1 MEIHYICIIHSIL
14 FGGVSMN
21 TQQQIRQ
28 WAYVVVGSILIATAY
43 VLFITP
49 YRIVPGGVYG
59 MGVVLNYLFP
69 KIQVGTYGLS
79 MDIPLLLIG
88 FRLFGARFGAKTV
101 VAALLTPVIMDGM
114 TWMIGSDPA
123 TMLGGKID
131 LAGDV
136 LLSCLFGGT
145 LLGAGVGL
153 ILKTHATSGGTDII
167 AMIASR
173 YLHMPISRAV
183 LYVDSLVV
191 LFGLAVLG
199 DWRLPLYSLVTI
211 FVSSRVIDYI
221 VDGGSGD
228 KLLFILSERHVEIRD
243 FILDGLER
251 GGTYIK
257 ACGMYTGADKEM
269 IFVVVSRREVS
280 LIRDRIRQVDPEA
293 FMIVVDAHETLGE
306 GFKTFEKP

>member
-1 MEIHYICIIHSIL
+1 
-14 FGGVSMN
+14 MN
-21 TQQQIRQ
+21 RQTIRQ
-28 WAYVVVGSILIATAY
+28 WLYVVVGAALLATAF

-69 KIQVGTYGLS
+69 AIPVGTYGLS
-79 MDIPLLLIG
+79 MDIPLLIIA
-88 FRLFGARFGAKTV
+88 FRIFGARFGTKTI
-101 VAALLTPVIMDGM
+101 VAAILTPLFMNGL
-114 TWMIGSDPA
+114 TWFAGTDPV
-123 TMLGGKID
+123 TMFGGKID
-131 LAGDV
+131 LSDDV
-136 LLSCLFGGT
+136 LLSCIFGGT
-145 LLGAGVGL
+145 LMGLGIGL
-153 ILKTHATSGGTDII
+153 ILKTHATSGGTDIV
-167 AMIASR
+167 AMIVSK

-191 LFGLAVLG
+191 LFGLVVLG
-199 DWRLPLYSLVTI
+199 DWKLPLYSLVTI

-228 KLLFILSERHVEIRD
+228 KLLFILSGKHDQIRD
-243 FILDGLER
+243 YILDGLDR

-257 ACGMYTGADKEM
+257 ASGMYTGADKEM

-280 LIRDRIRQVDPEA
+280 LMRDRIREVDPDA

-306 GFKTFEKP
+306 GFKTFEKL

>member
-1 MEIHYICIIHSIL
+1 MKATERTRTLNFKHAIS
-14 FGGVSMN
+14 
-21 TQQQIRQ
+21 Q
-28 WAYVVVGSILIATAY
+28 WLYVVVGAALLAAAF

-69 KIQVGTYGLS
+69 AIQVGTYGLA
-79 MDIPLLLIG
+79 MDIPLLIIA
-88 FRLFGARFGAKTV
+88 FRIFGARFGTKTI
-101 VAALLTPVIMDGM
+101 VAAILTPLIMNGL
-114 TWMIGSDPA
+114 TWIVGSDPA
-123 TMLGGKID
+123 TMFGGKID
-131 LAGDV
+131 LSNDV
-136 LLSCLFGGT
+136 LLSCIFGGT
-145 LLGAGVGL
+145 LMGAGVGL
-153 ILKTHATSGGTDII
+153 ILKTHATSGGTDIV
-167 AMIASR
+167 AMIVSK

-191 LFGLAVLG
+191 LFGLIVLG
-199 DWRLPLYSLVTI
+199 DWKLPLYSLVTI

-228 KLLFILSERHVEIRD
+228 KLLFILSDKHDQIRD
-243 FILDGLER
+243 YILGGLDR

-257 ACGMYTGADKEM
+257 ASGMYTGSDKEM

-280 LIRDRIRQVDPEA
+280 LMRDRIREVDPDA

>member
-1 MEIHYICIIHSIL
+1 
-14 FGGVSMN
+14 MN
-21 TQQQIRQ
+21 RQTIRQ
-28 WAYVVVGSILIATAY
+28 WLYVVVGAALLATAF

-69 KIQVGTYGLS
+69 AIQVGTYGLA
-79 MDIPLLLIG
+79 MDIPLLIIA
-88 FRLFGARFGAKTV
+88 FRIFGAKFGTKTI
-101 VAALLTPVIMDGM
+101 VAAVLTPVIMNAL
-114 TWMIGSDPA
+114 TWFAGTDPI
-123 TMLGGKID
+123 TMFGGKID
-131 LAGDV
+131 LSNDV
-136 LLSCLFGGT
+136 LLSCIFGGT
-145 LLGAGVGL
+145 LMGAGVGL
-153 ILKTHATSGGTDII
+153 ILKTHATSGGTDIV
-167 AMIASR
+167 AMIVSK

-191 LFGLAVLG
+191 LFGLVVLG
-199 DWRLPLYSLVTI
+199 DWKLPLYSLVTI

-228 KLLFILSERHVEIRD
+228 KLLFILSDKHDQIRD
-243 FILDGLER
+243 YILDGLDR

-257 ACGMYTGADKEM
+257 ASGMYTGADKEM

-280 LIRDRIRQVDPEA
+280 LMRDRIREVDPDA

>member
-1 MEIHYICIIHSIL
+1 MKRQ
-14 FGGVSMN
+14 
-21 TQQQIRQ
+21 TIRQ
-28 WAYVVVGSILIATAY
+28 WLYVVVGAALLAAAF

-69 KIQVGTYGLS
+69 AIPVGTYGLS
-79 MDIPLLLIG
+79 MDIPLLIIA
-88 FRLFGARFGAKTV
+88 FRIFGARFGTKTI
-101 VAALLTPVIMDGM
+101 VAAILTPLFMNGL
-114 TWMIGSDPA
+114 TWFAGTDPV
-123 TMLGGKID
+123 TMFGGKID
-131 LAGDV
+131 LSDDV
-136 LLSCLFGGT
+136 LLSCIFGGT
-145 LLGAGVGL
+145 LMGLGIGL
-153 ILKTHATSGGTDII
+153 ILKTHATSGGTDIV
-167 AMIASR
+167 AMIVSR

-191 LFGLAVLG
+191 LFGLIVLG
-199 DWRLPLYSLVTI
+199 DWKLPLYSLVTI

-228 KLLFILSERHVEIRD
+228 KLLFILSGNHDQIRD
-243 FILDGLER
+243 YILDGLDR

-257 ACGMYTGADKEM
+257 ASGMYTGADKEM

-280 LIRDRIRQVDPEA
+280 LMRDRIREVDPDA

-306 GFKTFEKP
+306 GFKTFEKL

>member
-1 MEIHYICIIHSIL
+1 M
-14 FGGVSMN
+14 
-21 TQQQIRQ
+21 
-28 WAYVVVGSILIATAY
+28 VGTALLAAAF
-43 VLFITP
+43 VFFITP

-69 KIQVGTYGLS
+69 GIQVGTYGLA
-79 MDIPLLLIG
+79 MDIPLMLIA

-101 VAALLTPVIMDGM
+101 VAALLTPVFMNALTYVVGA
-114 TWMIGSDPA
+114 DPV

-131 LAGDV
+131 LSNDV
-136 LLSCLFGGT
+136 LLSCIFGGV
-145 LLGAGVGL
+145 LMGAGVGL

-167 AMIASR
+167 AMIVSR
-173 YLHMPISRAV
+173 YLHLPISRSV

-199 DWRLPLYSLVTI
+199 DWKLPLYSLVTI

-228 KLLFILSERHVEIRD
+228 KLLFILTERHEAIRA
-243 FILDGLER
+243 FILDRLER

-257 ACGMYTGADKEM
+257 ASGMYTGADKEM
-269 IFVVVSRREVS
+269 VFVVVSRREVS
-280 LIRDRIRQVDPEA
+280 LIRDRVREVDPEA

-306 GFKTFEKP
+306 GFKTFEK

>member
-1 MEIHYICIIHSIL
+1 MKRQT
-14 FGGVSMN
+14 V
-21 TQQQIRQ
+21 RQ
-28 WAYVVVGSILIATAY
+28 WLYVVVGAALLAAAF

-69 KIQVGTYGLS
+69 VIPVGTYGLS
-79 MDIPLLLIG
+79 MDIPLLIIA
-88 FRLFGARFGAKTV
+88 FRIFGARFGTKTI
-101 VAALLTPVIMDGM
+101 VAAILTPLFMNGL
-114 TWMIGSDPA
+114 TWFAGTDPV
-123 TMLGGKID
+123 TMFGGKID
-131 LAGDV
+131 LSNDV
-136 LLSCLFGGT
+136 LLSCIFGGT
-145 LLGAGVGL
+145 LMGLGIGL
-153 ILKTHATSGGTDII
+153 ILKTHATSGGTDIV
-167 AMIASR
+167 AMIVSR

-191 LFGLAVLG
+191 LFGLIVLG
-199 DWRLPLYSLVTI
+199 DWKLPLYSLVTI

-228 KLLFILSERHVEIRD
+228 KLLFILSGKHDQIRD
-243 FILDGLER
+243 YILDGLDR

-257 ACGMYTGADKEM
+257 ASGMYTGADKEM

-280 LIRDRIRQVDPEA
+280 LMRDRIREVDPDA

-306 GFKTFEKP
+306 GFKTFEKL

>member
-1 MEIHYICIIHSIL
+1 
-14 FGGVSMN
+14 MN
-21 TQQQIRQ
+21 RQTFRQ
-28 WAYVVVGSILIATAY
+28 WLYVVVGAALLATAF

-79 MDIPLLLIG
+79 MDIPLLIIA
-88 FRLFGARFGAKTV
+88 FRIFGARFGTKTI
-101 VAALLTPVIMDGM
+101 VAAVLTPLIMDTM
-114 TWMIGSDPA
+114 TLLVGSDPA

-131 LAGDV
+131 LSNDV
-136 LLSCLFGGT
+136 LLSCIFGGT
-145 LLGAGVGL
+145 LMGAGVGL
-153 ILKTHATSGGTDII
+153 ILKTHATSGGTDIV
-167 AMIASR
+167 AMIVSK

-191 LFGLAVLG
+191 LFGLVVLG
-199 DWRLPLYSLVTI
+199 DWKLPLYSLVTI

-228 KLLFILSERHVEIRD
+228 KLLFILSQKHDEIRD
-243 FILDGLER
+243 YILDGLER

-257 ACGMYTGADKEM
+257 ASGMYTGADKEM

-280 LIRDRIRQVDPEA
+280 LMRDRIREVDPEA

>member
-1 MEIHYICIIHSIL
+1 
-14 FGGVSMN
+14 MN
-21 TQQQIRQ
+21 RQTFRQ
-28 WAYVVVGSILIATAY
+28 WLYVVVGAALLATAF

-79 MDIPLLLIG
+79 MDIPLLIIA
-88 FRLFGARFGAKTV
+88 FRIFGARFGTKTI
-101 VAALLTPVIMDGM
+101 VAAVLTPLIMDTM
-114 TWMIGSDPA
+114 TLLVGSDPA

-131 LAGDV
+131 LSNDV
-136 LLSCLFGGT
+136 LLSCIFGGT
-145 LLGAGVGL
+145 LMGAGVGL
-153 ILKTHATSGGTDII
+153 ILKTHATSGGTDIV
-167 AMIASR
+167 AMIVSK

-191 LFGLAVLG
+191 LFGLVVLG
-199 DWRLPLYSLVTI
+199 DWKLPLYSLVTI

-228 KLLFILSERHVEIRD
+228 KLLFILSEKHDRIRD
-243 FILDGLER
+243 YILDGLDR

-257 ACGMYTGADKEM
+257 ASGMYTGADKEM

-280 LIRDRIRQVDPEA
+280 LMRDRIREVDPEA

>member
-1 MEIHYICIIHSIL
+1 
-14 FGGVSMN
+14 MN
-21 TQQQIRQ
+21 RKQQEIRQ
-28 WAYVVVGSILIATAY
+28 WTFVVVGAALLAAAF

-69 KIQVGTYGLS
+69 GLQVGTYGLM

-101 VAALLTPVIMDGM
+101 VAALLVPLFMNAL
-114 TWMIGSDPA
+114 TWIVGADPA

-131 LAGDV
+131 LSGDV
-136 LLSCLFGGT
+136 LLSCIFGGT
-145 LLGAGVGL
+145 LMGAGVGL
-153 ILKTHATSGGTDII
+153 ILKTHATSGGTDIV
-167 AMIASR
+167 AMIVSR
-173 YLHMPISRAV
+173 YLRLPISRSV

-199 DWRLPLYSLVTI
+199 DWKLPLYSLVTI

-228 KLLFILSERHVEIRD
+228 KLLFILSGRHDEIRD
-243 FILDGLER
+243 FILDRLER

-257 ACGMYTGADKEM
+257 ASGMYTGADKEM
-269 IFVVVSRREVS
+269 IFVVVSRREVA
-280 LIRDRIRQVDPEA
+280 LIRDRIREVDPEA
-293 FMIVVDAHETLGE
+293 SMIVVDAHETLGE

>member
-1 MEIHYICIIHSIL
+1 MKRQ
-14 FGGVSMN
+14 
-21 TQQQIRQ
+21 TIRQ
-28 WAYVVVGSILIATAY
+28 WLYVVVGAALLAAAF

-69 KIQVGTYGLS
+69 AIPVGTYGLS
-79 MDIPLLLIG
+79 MDIPLLIIA
-88 FRLFGARFGAKTV
+88 FRIFGARFGTKTI
-101 VAALLTPVIMDGM
+101 VAAILTPLFMNGL
-114 TWMIGSDPA
+114 TWFAGTDPV
-123 TMLGGKID
+123 TMFGGKID
-131 LAGDV
+131 LSDDV
-136 LLSCLFGGT
+136 LLSCIFGGT
-145 LLGAGVGL
+145 LMGLGIGL
-153 ILKTHATSGGTDII
+153 ILKTHATSGGTDIV
-167 AMIASR
+167 AMIVSK

-191 LFGLAVLG
+191 LFGLIVLG
-199 DWRLPLYSLVTI
+199 DWKLPLYSLVTI

-228 KLLFILSERHVEIRD
+228 KLLFILSDRHDQIRD
-243 FILDGLER
+243 YILDGLDR

-257 ACGMYTGADKEM
+257 ASGMYTGADKEM

-280 LIRDRIRQVDPEA
+280 LMRDRIREVDPDA

-306 GFKTFEKP
+306 GFKTFEKL